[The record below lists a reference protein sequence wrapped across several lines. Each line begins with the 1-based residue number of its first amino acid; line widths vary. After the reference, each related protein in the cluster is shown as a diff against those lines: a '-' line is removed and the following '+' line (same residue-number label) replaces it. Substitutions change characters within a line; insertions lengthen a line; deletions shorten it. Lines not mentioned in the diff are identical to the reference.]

1 MKRTGPSLNELIL
14 FCVQSVLR
22 KKKKCTFGD
31 IINECFK
38 TYPQFFSLADYPNW
52 PDSLKLDRPLREL
65 RNDGLVR
72 GNPATFYSITDAGR
86 EYIEKIDL
94 NVNARKTNLPS
105 VNKTRSPLIANLKE
119 IEESEDF
126 RQYRYAT
133 NNYIPNNMRIR
144 SLTKYTLEA
153 PSKTVKHHLSQLLK
167 VSLNSNKEELS
178 NFIKL
183 YIRFLSTS

>member
-14 FCVQSVLR
+14 FCLQSVLR

-38 TYPQFFSLADYPNW
+38 TYPKFFSLADYPNW

-65 RNDGLVR
+65 RKDGLIKGSPV
-72 GNPATFYSITDAGR
+72 TFYSITDAGR
-86 EYIEKIDL
+86 EYIGKIDL
-94 NVNARKTNLPS
+94 NVNTIKTNIPS
-105 VNKTRSPLIANLKE
+105 INKTRSPLIANLKE

-126 RQYRYAT
+126 KQYRYAT

-144 SLTKYTLEA
+144 ALTKYTLEA
-153 PSKTVKHHLSQLLK
+153 QPKIVKRHLSQLLK
-167 VSLNSNKEELS
+167 VALNSNKEDLS

-183 YIRFLSTS
+183 YISFFSIS